1 VTAFFI
7 GVIVGQL
14 WIVVMFLA
22 VARAVNDDQ

>member
-1 VTAFFI
+1 MTAFFI